1 MPFKLTA
8 KGESILLFDP
18 EGRLADEVTFGEQK
32 SDEAMGR
39 SNDKGVPTSLGK
51 PTPGAKN
58 ESGIISPT
66 KPIKL
71 TFVSEKP
78 FTFTFHGEDGVNYII
93 EQSADLRSWREV
105 QTANGKGDLM
115 RHTVPLGQGET
126 ATFFRVRVP
135 N

>member
-1 MPFKLTA
+1 
-8 KGESILLFDP
+8 
-18 EGRLADEVTFGEQK
+18 
-32 SDEAMGR
+32 MGR
-39 SNDKGVPTSLGK
+39 SNDKGVPTSLAK
-51 PTPGAKN
+51 ATPGAKN
-58 ESGIISPT
+58 ESGIVSPT

-71 TFVSEKP
+71 VFVSEKP

-105 QTANGKGDLM
+105 QTANGNDNLI
-115 RHTVPLGQGET
+115 RHTIPLGQRET